1 MCPRIGT
8 KQMITK
14 PTWSPHTEH
23 GRPKKQD
30 NLPDSVY
37 AFQRQRKEP
46 LTDAAHVRNAL
57 ARFDQV
63 KGVADADR
71 DEAFANIKE
80 AAAYYGVKVTAT
92 HWRELT
98 IAQ

>member
-8 KQMITK
+8 KQMTTK

-63 KGVADADR
+63 KGVADDDR